1 MKEKNEW
8 PDQKKTRRK
17 KKKKNKTA
25 KDCRCICLLTYKF
38 NTIKNLGFFYIVLRR
53 RFFCNNITYNITA
66 FFDSYKENKRK
77 INGVPKCFNLIP

>member
-1 MKEKNEW
+1 MNGPTK
-8 PDQKKTRRK
+8 RRLEER
-17 KKKKNKTA
+17 KKKNKTA

-66 FFDSYKENKRK
+66 FLTVTKK
-77 INGVPKCFNLIP
+77 IREKLMVYQNVLT